1 MLTTKSH
8 QKHLCVLIETFVGEI
23 WPITC
28 MYWSPY
34 LEFRLPSPLT
44 LSTWQTCSY
53 PVNLAQF
60 STTPRNRLW
69 ALLPWMCPSL
79 TPLCYLSPL
88 CTFLLYL
95 FSWYTL
101 FVCLSHLL
109 ACGSLEGRGYLSL
122 TSVAQTPEVKWLIS
136 NDHGRKRKWP
146 AHKTRKVVVTLAV
159 MGRVLKTPWA
169 LMTGFLRQFCCF
181 LVQVKNPGGNR
192 C

>member
-1 MLTTKSH
+1 MYWFFFKEARNVYIYIKFPNCSMLTTKSH
-8 QKHLCVLIETFVGEI
+8 QKYLCVLIKTFVGEI

-79 TPLCYLSPL
+79 SPLCYLSPL
-88 CTFLLYL
+88 HTFLLYL
-95 FSWYTL
+95 FSWCT
-101 FVCLSHLL
+101 FVCLSLSSSGLWVSWGQGLSVSHL
-109 ACGSLEGRGYLSL
+109 CSPDPSGE
-122 TSVAQTPEVKWLIS
+122 VA
-136 NDHGRKRKWP
+136 D
-146 AHKTRKVVVTLAV
+146 
-159 MGRVLKTPWA
+159 
-169 LMTGFLRQFCCF
+169 F
-181 LVQVKNPGGNR
+181 
-192 C
+192 